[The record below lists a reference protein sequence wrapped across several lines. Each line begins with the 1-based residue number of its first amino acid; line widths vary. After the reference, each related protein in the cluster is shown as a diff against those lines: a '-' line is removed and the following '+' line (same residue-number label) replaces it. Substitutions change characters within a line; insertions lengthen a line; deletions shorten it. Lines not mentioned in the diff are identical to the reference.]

1 MDVSVPTL
9 RYFCV
14 LAEEL
19 HFAHAAA
26 RLTITSPSLSQQI
39 AGLERSVGGRLFERT
54 SRSVTLTPLGTALLP
69 RARQVVEA
77 HDELTAWIAERRA
90 PGEATLRLGVVA
102 AGAGP
107 LTAAI
112 MTAVSQI
119 PNLRLEMRRV
129 GFFEVE
135 RELVARRVDAV
146 LAPAPLPH
154 DQEVL
159 STAPLWTE
167 PRVLILR
174 ATHPLAGR
182 PSISIDEVR
191 DETFVAVS
199 GDQSE
204 AIAWWTVDPRPD
216 GSHPQ
221 LGPRADDI
229 EGLLEL
235 VSAGMGVN
243 IAAASAAAHYPRAD
257 LAFVPIGD
265 IEPATILLCTR
276 RRREPVVAA
285 FEVIAQA
292 EARRARG
299 EDAHAAEPAPRP

>member
-19 HFAHAAA
+19 HFGRAAA
-26 RLTITSPSLSQQI
+26 RLTIASPSLSQQI
-39 AGLERSVGGRLFERT
+39 AGLERAVGGRLFERT
-54 SRSVTLTPLGTALLP
+54 SRSVALTPLGTALLP
-69 RARQVVEA
+69 RATRVVEA
-77 HDELTAWIAERRA
+77 HDDLTAWVASQRTSG
-90 PGEATLRLGVVA
+90 PTTLRLGVVA

-119 PNLRLEMRRV
+119 PHLRLEMRRV
-129 GFFEVE
+129 GFFDVE
-135 RELVARRVDAV
+135 RELVARRADAV

-159 STAPLWTE
+159 ATAPLWTE
-167 PRVLILR
+167 PRVLVMR
-174 ATHPLAGR
+174 ADHPLAR
-182 PSISIDEVR
+182 RESISIAEVR

-199 GDQSE
+199 GDQDD
-204 AIAWWTVDPRPD
+204 AVAWWTVDPRPD
-216 GSHPQ
+216 GSHPR

-257 LAFVPIGD
+257 LAFVPIDD

-276 RRREPVVAA
+276 RHREPVVTA
-285 FEVIAQA
+285 FEEIAQA
-292 EARRARG
+292 EARRAAG
-299 EDAHAAEPAPRP
+299 EAAPARQR

>member
-9 RYFCV
+9 RYFSV
-14 LAEEL
+14 LAQEL
-19 HFAHAAA
+19 HFGRAAE
-26 RLTITSPSLSQQI
+26 RLSISSPSLSQQI
-39 AGLERSVGGRLFERT
+39 AGLERTVGGLLFERT
-54 SRSVTLTPLGTALLP
+54 SRSVTLTPLGAEMLP
-69 RARQVVEA
+69 HATRVLDA
-77 HDELTAWIAERRA
+77 HDDLTAWIAEQRTPA
-90 PGEATLRLGVVA
+90 ETTLRLGVVA

-112 MTAVSQI
+112 MTAVAEI
-119 PNLRLEMRRV
+119 PHLRLEMRRV
-129 GFFEVE
+129 GFFDVE
-135 RELVARRVDAV
+135 RELLSRRVDAV

-154 DQEVL
+154 DQDVL
-159 STAPLWTE
+159 ATAPLWTE
-167 PRVLILR
+167 PRVLIMR
-174 ATHPLAGR
+174 ADHPLAGR
-182 PSISIDEVR
+182 ASISIDEVR

-199 GDQSE
+199 GDHAD

-216 GSHPQ
+216 GSHPR

-257 LAFVPIGD
+257 LAFVPIDD

-276 RRREPVVAA
+276 RRREPTVAA
-285 FEVIAQA
+285 FAEIAQA
-292 EARRARG
+292 EARRARATADG
-299 EDAHAAEPAPRP
+299 GAAAPRP

>member
-9 RYFCV
+9 RYFRA
-14 LAEEL
+14 LAQEL
-19 HFAHAAA
+19 HFGRAAE
-26 RLTITSPSLSQQI
+26 RLSISSPSLSQQI
-39 AGLERSVGGRLFERT
+39 AGLERTVGGLLFERT
-54 SRSVTLTPLGTALLP
+54 SRSVTLTPLGAAMLP
-69 RARQVVEA
+69 HATRVLDA
-77 HDELTAWIAERRA
+77 HDDLTAWIAEQRT
-90 PGEATLRLGVVA
+90 PTETTLRLGVVA

-112 MTAVSQI
+112 MTAVAEI
-119 PNLRLEMRRV
+119 PHLRLEMRRV
-129 GFFEVE
+129 GFFDVE

-159 STAPLWTE
+159 ATAPLWTE
-167 PRVLILR
+167 PRVLIMR
-174 ATHPLAGR
+174 ADHPLAGR
-182 PSISIDEVR
+182 DSISIDEVR

-199 GDQSE
+199 GDHAD

-216 GSHPQ
+216 GSHPR

-257 LAFVPIGD
+257 LAFVPIHD

-276 RRREPVVAA
+276 RRREPTVAA
-285 FEVIAQA
+285 FTEIAQA
-292 EARRARG
+292 EAGRARR
-299 EDAHAAEPAPRP
+299 EDR